1 MASGRKRQKAEFS
14 QSEREDLKKAFDAGM
29 DSVSKGKLHL
39 IQELSQ
45 KLQRNEQEVKVSIYK
60 HLYIYIY

>member
-1 MASGRKRQKAEFS
+1 MATSAKQKTEFS
-14 QSEREDLKKAFDAGM
+14 QSEREELEKAFDAGM

-45 KLQRNEQEVKVSIYK
+45 KLHRNEREHTSITRN
-60 HLYIYIY
+60 